1 VTQRTGIGI
10 DVHPLVEGRELV
22 LGGVVIPF
30 EKGLDGNSDADVL
43 IHAVI
48 DAMLGAAALGDIGTH
63 FPPGDE
69 RYLGIASGVLLTET
83 QKMLKA
89 ALWRVEYVDA
99 TILAERPIL
108 RPFMPQMKLSMA
120 KLLGLSEDSLNLKA
134 TTTDGLGFIGR
145 GEGISCTAVATIT
158 RIE

>member
-1 VTQRTGIGI
+1 MNLRTGIGI
-10 DVHPLVEGRELV
+10 DVHPFVEGRPLV
-22 LGGVVIPF
+22 LGGVIIPF
-30 EKGLDGNSDADVL
+30 GKGLEGNSDGDVL

-48 DAMLGAAALGDIGTH
+48 DALLGGAALGDIGTH

-69 RYLGIASGVLLTET
+69 RYHGIASGVLLTDT
-83 QKMLKA
+83 LKLLEA

-99 TILAERPIL
+99 TILAERPIF
-108 RPFMPQMKLSMA
+108 RPFMGQMKESMA
-120 KLLGLSEDSLNLKA
+120 QLLGLSEGSLNLKA
-134 TTTDGLGFIGR
+134 TTTDGLGYIGR

>member
-1 VTQRTGIGI
+1 MARTGIGV
-10 DVHPLVEGRELV
+10 DVHPLVVGRPLV
-22 LGGVVIPF
+22 LGGVVIPY
-30 EKGLDGNSDADVL
+30 EKGLEGDSDGDVL

-48 DAMLGAAALGDIGTH
+48 DAMLGAAALDDIGTH

-69 RYLGIASGVLLTET
+69 RFIGIASGEMLTAT
-83 QKMLKA
+83 RKMLEA

-108 RPFMPQMKLSMA
+108 RPFMGQMKQSMA
-120 KLLGLSEDSLNLKA
+120 ALLGLSEGSLNLKA

-158 RIE
+158 RNE